1 MHSLHFT
8 SNGFT
13 SMVVSSK
20 RKLQFRDSKLRRK
33 VCSHGTTKAHK
44 RMNKMFFET
53 LMHIWHIHHSWWYC
67 KSLLT
72 CWMQPVKLVI
82 NVCETYNFS
91 TIDVWNIKQKIGKLF
106 LMASKIRDHPLAT
119 IKITI
124 GEFLTPLPDSI
135 FIFFMHNI
143 ILWEQG
149 RHLLGAA
156 RSQ

>member
-1 MHSLHFT
+1 MGAGD
-8 SNGFT
+8 N
-13 SMVVSSK
+13 K
-20 RKLQFRDSKLRRK
+20 K
-33 VCSHGTTKAHK
+33 VCCEAATDPQILGPEK
-44 RMNKMFFET
+44 RQHPIIGET
-53 LMHIWHIHHSWWYC
+53 NVFH
-67 KSLLT
+67 
-72 CWMQPVKLVI
+72 
-82 NVCETYNFS
+82 VCETYNFS

-156 RSQ
+156 CSQ